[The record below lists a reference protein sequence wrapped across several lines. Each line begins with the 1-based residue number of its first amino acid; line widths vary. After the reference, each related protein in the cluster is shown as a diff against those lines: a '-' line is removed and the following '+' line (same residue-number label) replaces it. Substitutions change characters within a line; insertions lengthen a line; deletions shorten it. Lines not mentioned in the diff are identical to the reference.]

1 MDMFTMF
8 RTNMAAGGEGIPDIY
23 ESNAT
28 DIPEFSERGLTLPID
43 DFMATTK
50 ADLIPAA
57 LKVASYNGKIWGV
70 PMQVKTKVWWYRK
83 DMFEKAGIKPE
94 EVKTVDDLISAG
106 KALRGVYPDASLFN
120 LGPKSSGGWL
130 SMLLTYYEDLK
141 FAEKGGTWNVTTDE
155 RFAQLFDVVKK
166 IYKADIT
173 SPVGDW
179 SSDWS
184 PALTDSK
191 IASIIG
197 PSGASWMAEFLPQFD
212 TKHSGQWGA
221 ALWPEFSRYG
231 SESGGSVWA
240 ITKFSKHPDVAF
252 EYLKN
257 FLLTPKGAVVL
268 YKLIGFLP
276 MIASAKDLV
285 KQEATKNERPA
296 GTTDEQWKMA
306 PVNYFGLE
314 YLDMLFKSQ
323 EVVRI
328 FSYDM
333 AYGNEMNILGQY
345 CDQYVEGTLTLPE
358 ALKAAESEMKTQ
370 IVDPYKL
377 G

>member
-1 MDMFTMF
+1 
-8 RTNMAAGGEGIPDIY
+8 
-23 ESNAT
+23 
-28 DIPEFSERGLTLPID
+28 
-43 DFMATTK
+43 
-50 ADLIPAA
+50 
-57 LKVASYNGKIWGV
+57 
-70 PMQVKTKVWWYRK
+70 
-83 DMFEKAGIKPE
+83 
-94 EVKTVDDLISAG
+94 
-106 KALRGVYPDASLFN
+106 
-120 LGPKSSGGWL
+120 
-130 SMLLTYYEDLK
+130 
-141 FAEKGGTWNVTTDE
+141 VTTDE